1 MTILQIGLGNFGRNH
16 LRAWHELGYREQL
29 RVAELDPA
37 RHAVAVALGFP
48 KEQMATDADV
58 FWSEADIVDVVTGT
72 DTHFVLCQRA
82 LEDGKDVFVEKP
94 MTLTAREAEA
104 LADTVARTGRL
115 LQVGYYYRY
124 HPISQF
130 MRQMVTSGE
139 LGTLR
144 YVSGSFMGFKRAR
157 TDVGVMHTDGIHFID
172 LANWLLAAFPL
183 DVYAV
188 TRDHFGRGLE
198 DLAIALFT
206 YPGEVVCKVEAGY
219 IQPGQWRDK
228 VVPGA
233 MTTKTL
239 TLVGARQTVTAD
251 YETEMVE
258 VFDVHHKLRDGVWTA
273 VNGGSRKAPVGT
285 ATPVEQVAAELRDFL
300 RCVGTRQNP
309 IANAVE
315 SGALLARIMEALY
328 RSAKACAKEPIDSSW
343 PSCEGERR

>member
-37 RHAVAVALGFP
+37 RHAAAMALGFP
-48 KEQMATDADV
+48 REQIATDIDG
-58 FWSEADIVDVVTGT
+58 FWAEANIVDVVTGT
-72 DTHFVLCQRA
+72 ETHYALCRKA

-94 MTLTAREAEA
+94 MTLTAKEAEA
-104 LADTVARTGRL
+104 LAETVASTGRL

-130 MRQMVTSGE
+130 LRQAVAAGE
-139 LGTLR
+139 LGALR
-144 YVSGSFMGFKRAR
+144 YVYGSFMGFKRAR

-172 LANWLLAAFPL
+172 LVNWLLGAFPL

-206 YPGEVVCKVEAGY
+206 YPGDVVCKIEAGY

-239 TLVGARQTVTAD
+239 TLVGSERTMVAD
-251 YETEMVE
+251 FETETLE
-258 VFDVHHKLRDGVWTA
+258 VYDVHHELRDGVWAA
-273 VNGGSRKAPVGT
+273 VNNGSRKVLLGT
-285 ATPVEQVAAELRDFL
+285 ATPLEQVVAELRDFMRRVERRETPL
-300 RCVGTRQNP
+300 
-309 IANAVE
+309 ANVVE
-315 SGALLARIMEALY
+315 SGLHVARIIEVLY
-328 RSAKACAKEPIDSSW
+328 RSAASGLKERIDTSRPANSR
-343 PSCEGERR
+343 GRA